1 MKIEMLERN
10 IKLLR
15 TDSNL
20 RNTIAETSFE
30 YAQKFND
37 ENIQTKLM
45 NVYEKLIRTKSIKS
59 EELDFV

>member
-1 MKIEMLERN
+1 MKCLREN
-10 IKLLR
+10 VKLLLA
-15 TDSNL
+15 DSNL

-30 YAQKFND
+30 YAQKLND

-45 NVYEKLIRTKSIKS
+45 NIYEKLIRTKSIKS

>member
-10 IKLLR
+10 IKLLL

-30 YAQKFND
+30 YAQKIFKQN
-37 ENIQTKLM
+37 
-45 NVYEKLIRTKSIKS
+45 
-59 EELDFV
+59 

>member
-10 IKLLR
+10 IKLLL

-45 NVYEKLIRTKSIKS
+45 NVYEKLIRTKSTKS